1 MRSSASRGRLATAVA
16 SVVTLLGG
24 GLVVAGCGS
33 GSAEGTDVPGEVS
46 FDLHERNDA
55 NVSGARAL
63 LRYEGKHSTL
73 VTVDGLD
80 ASEQP
85 GAGRN
90 PVRIVKGSCES
101 PGAVAFRLP
110 ALTASG
116 SEKRIAVGIDE
127 LYDGDYAV
135 QVLFSKDDVEALAC
149 GDVPDEPP
157 A

>member
-1 MRSSASRGRLATAVA
+1 MAWPISRGRLGTAV
-16 SVVTLLGG
+16 SGLVLLAG
-24 GLVVAGCGS
+24 GLAVGGCGS
-33 GSAEGTDVPGEVS
+33 GSAESTDVPGEVA
-46 FDLHERNDA
+46 FELHEQNDA
-55 NVSGARAL
+55 NVAGARAL

-80 ASEQP
+80 TSEQP

-90 PVRIVKGSCES
+90 PVRIVRGSCER

-110 ALTASG
+110 PLTASG

-127 LYDGDYAV
+127 LYEGDYAV
-135 QVLFSKDDVEALAC
+135 QVLFTQDEAEALAC